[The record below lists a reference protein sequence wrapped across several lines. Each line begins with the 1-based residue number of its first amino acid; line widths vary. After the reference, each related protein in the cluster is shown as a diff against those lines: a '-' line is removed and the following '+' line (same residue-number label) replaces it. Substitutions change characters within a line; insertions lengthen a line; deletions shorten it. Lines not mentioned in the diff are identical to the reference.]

1 MSSYKTLLRPRLED
15 LVFDS
20 LSQIGQERNSS
31 NDDALSDADSVI
43 LNGPDIF
50 DCENQVR
57 FVMDLIHQ
65 RVEQSQVMGLDSHL
79 VSEALNESAFGV
91 IGEEDDHNAIR
102 SLELDLGLGFGLGT
116 RDYFGGFQDVYA
128 NDDTS
133 NIEYHCNT
141 VLDDIIEDDMF
152 FINRRVSGLESRVV
166 GFHSDSESEENENS
180 LLALDFGSPD
190 EYGLDDDVHVESGHY
205 DYGNGEGDVFGDDDA
220 SITIPLRWNSL
231 SLEDQRDHENGDFE
245 WEEVDGHVDEREVL
259 SMFLEEEEEDD
270 DDDEASVSFS
280 ISPTIS
286 PGDMVSVDRVVGSG
300 NLEWE
305 VLLDATNLGP
315 LPDPDQAARYFG
327 GGGGHGHDDDYI
339 YTADYETVFG
349 QFAEMDT
356 VLTTGQPPASRLVVE
371 RLPSVVV
378 TKEDAGSDN
387 STCAVCKDDMSAG
400 EKAKLLPC
408 SHWYHEDCIVPWLNI
423 RNTCPVCRHELP
435 TDDPNY
441 ERRKMVERSTSAAAS
456 LHHHVIT
463 M

>member
-1 MSSYKTLLRPRLED
+1 MSSYKALLRPRLENS
-15 LVFDS
+15 VFDS
-20 LSQIGQERNSS
+20 LSQLGQERNSN

-65 RVEQSQVMGLDSHL
+65 RVEQSQVMGLNSHL

-91 IGEEDDHNAIR
+91 IDEEDNRNAIR
-102 SLELDLGLGFGLGT
+102 SLELDLGIGFGLGT
-116 RDYFGGFQDVYA
+116 HDNCGFHDVYA
-128 NDDTS
+128 GDDSS
-133 NIEYHCNT
+133 NIDYHCNT
-141 VLDDIIEDDMF
+141 VLDDIIDDDVF
-152 FINRRVSGLESRVV
+152 FIERRVSGLESRIV
-166 GFHSDSESEENENS
+166 GFQSDSESEENDNS
-180 LLALDFGSPD
+180 LLAIDFGSRD
-190 EYGLDDDVHVESGHY
+190 EYGLDDDIHVGSGHY
-205 DYGNGEGDVFGDDDA
+205 DYGDGENDVGVDDDE
-220 SITIPLRWNSL
+220 SITIPLCWNSL
-231 SLEDQRDHENGDFE
+231 SLEDHRDHQNEDFE
-245 WEEVDGHVDEREVL
+245 WEEVDGRVDEREVL
-259 SMFLEEEEEDD
+259 SMFLDEDD
-270 DDDEASVSFS
+270 DDDEASASLS
-280 ISPTIS
+280 ISPIIS
-286 PGDMVSVDRVVGSG
+286 PEDMVSVDRVVGSG

-327 GGGGHGHDDDYI
+327 GGGGHDDDYI

-408 SHWYHEDCIVPWLNI
+408 THRYHEECIVPWLNI

-435 TDDPNY
+435 TDDPDY
-441 ERRKMVERSTSAAAS
+441 ERRKMVERSSVAVAAAVAAGQ
-456 LHHHVIT
+456 HHAIT